1 MLIFYPSSILRTAA
15 TSRSM
20 LGKCS
25 TEAPRHQDQ
34 VNLNPSSV
42 TLNHFRGRRRH
53 LVVREVPR
61 SNRFL
66 LPLQNV
72 TDMADDQ
79 IYLWKYCYNRFIL
92 PRAWSVLGGCGW
104 HSKTMPGHGRV
115 SKWFPCFMFW
125 QIGGGGPCD
134 QKTDWACSFCSPQRT
149 AFLHG
154 LGTA

>member
-1 MLIFYPSSILRTAA
+1 MCSKSNSIFYPSSISRTAA

-25 TEAPRHQDQ
+25 TEALRHQDQ

-42 TLNHFRGRRRH
+42 TLNHFRWRRRH

-72 TDMADDQ
+72 TDMADNQ
-79 IYLWKYCYNRFIL
+79 IYLCKNI
-92 PRAWSVLGGCGW
+92 A
-104 HSKTMPGHGRV
+104 KTGSYYHGPALKM
-115 SKWFPCFMFW
+115 SQTW
-125 QIGGGGPCD
+125 QIISYICVKILLKQVHITMGMVSLGRLWLTL
-134 QKTDWACSFCSPQRT
+134 KNHART
-149 AFLHG
+149 R
-154 LGTA
+154 